1 MIMSGVKHKPVLF
14 ILILNVQILQN
25 IFSVK

>member
-14 ILILNVQILQN
+14 ILILSVQILQN